1 MPACSSEVS
10 NNGALKPI
18 DYFERSPFVPANA
31 QTSPQ
36 LPSFSEPSWQAVV
49 SVCKA
54 CRKRGN
60 APNQLKAGA
69 LVRAIHEGLR
79 PMTPRPRVVTT
90 SCLGLC
96 PKGATAVAL
105 VSGNGVPHITSVN
118 TWAQVTSLCGVTA
131 GLLKPQVR

>member
-1 MPACSSEVS
+1 M
-10 NNGALKPI
+10 
-18 DYFERSPFVPANA
+18 
-31 QTSPQ
+31 
-36 LPSFSEPSWQAVV
+36 
-49 SVCKA
+49 CKA

-105 VSGNGVPHITSVN
+105 VAGNGVPHITSVN
-118 TWAQVTSLCGVTA
+118 TWAQVTSLCGLTA
-131 GLLKPQVR
+131 GLLKAQVR